1 MNEATSKNI
10 EVRTKIPA
18 QLWLWFEAVY
28 LWDWGDPDLLAEL
41 IKHEQVPPEFRVAL
55 ADIVAGA
62 RKRRNY
68 KKSAVPAHIRFQL
81 GRFSWELS
89 AVRDAILS
97 DKEEKVR
104 VSEEMRIEP
113 SEMIHRTRKAI
124 RDRIESMAEE
134 VGVSNELVKIIR
146 RDFQSRIDRWPT
158 V

>member
-1 MNEATSKNI
+1 MREVESKNI
-10 EVRTKIPA
+10 EVGSKIPA
-18 QLWLWFEAVY
+18 QLLLWFEAVY

-41 IKHEQVPPEFRVAL
+41 IKFEQVPPEFRVAL
-55 ADIVAGA
+55 ADIVAGV
-62 RKRRNY
+62 RKRHNY

-97 DKEEKVR
+97 DKETKRRMSNETR
-104 VSEEMRIEP
+104 SEPIEFIRR
-113 SEMIHRTRKAI
+113 MQKTI
-124 RDRIESMAEE
+124 RDLIESMAEE
-134 VGVSNELVKIIR
+134 AGVSNELVKIIR